1 MSEGSPLPYTAHHP
15 RWYRRKMPV
24 LWWLEKAPYTK
35 FFVREMT
42 SVFVAFFAILYL
54 YEIQAIADGP
64 DAYALFME
72 RLRSPLF
79 VTLNLIALALVLYH
93 TITWFN
99 ATPAAMAVRVGG
111 KKVPDAVIIGSQY
124 VAWVAVSGLVA
135 WILLRG

>member
-1 MSEGSPLPYTAHHP
+1 
-15 RWYRRKMPV
+15 
-24 LWWLEKAPYTK
+24 
-35 FFVREMT
+35 
-42 SVFVAFFAILYL
+42 
-54 YEIQAIADGP
+54 
-64 DAYALFME
+64 
-72 RLRSPLF
+72 